1 MIVTAGGLLIWVDP
15 SLPRMPG
22 WLRSALAAVLLLG
35 PPLWLAGMRIVD
47 WLRVRDWITVYHIN
61 AVDDEREK
69 YHVPPA
75 LWEEKTVDGPSP
87 YPVNGGAAWEVREFG
102 YEEESGELTV
112 TGTWLSAT
120 VDSKLITS
128 KAMLEDVHG
137 SLIERALELSR
148 LRARIEQ
155 MGVKI
160 QEATVMELVE
170 ASERGTML
178 DDSAVSEAFEAA
190 RSESEADE
198 HEDLPEINQYSDPA
212 DANATAVA
220 DGGTPEH
227 E

>member
-1 MIVTAGGLLIWVDP
+1 
-15 SLPRMPG
+15 
-22 WLRSALAAVLLLG
+22 
-35 PPLWLAGMRIVD
+35 
-47 WLRVRDWITVYHIN
+47 
-61 AVDDEREK
+61 
-69 YHVPPA
+69 
-75 LWEEKTVDGPSP
+75 
-87 YPVNGGAAWEVREFG
+87 VREFE
-102 YEEESGELTV
+102 YDEDSGELTV
-112 TGTWLSAT
+112 TGAWMSAT

-155 MGVKI
+155 MGVEI

-178 DDSAVSEAFEAA
+178 DDSAVSDAFEAA
-190 RSESEADE
+190 RDE
-198 HEDLPEINQYSDPA
+198 TATAEHDDLPEIEQYSDPA
-212 DANATAVA
+212 DASATAVA